1 MKRSASALVEAGN
14 SIDES
19 IALITAGNTVVQDPD
34 SVGTTLKTLSLRLR
48 GARTELEAAGED
60 TDGMAQSVSSLR
72 DEMMSLTGVDIML
85 DPNTFKGTYDI
96 LKEISYVW
104 DDLTDVSRANVLEM
118 IAGKRNANVA
128 ASIIANFDEAE
139 GALQAS
145 LESTGSAVA
154 ENEKFMDSLQGK
166 INELTA
172 SIESFSTSF
181 LNSDL
186 LKTGISFLT
195 QVMNILDGIAKSG
208 AGFPALLASI
218 AGGLSMIKN
227 VGKNQYAL
235 LPKVA

>member
-1 MKRSASALVEAGN
+1 M
-14 SIDES
+14 
-19 IALITAGNTVVQDPD
+19 
-34 SVGTTLKTLSLRLR
+34 RLR
-48 GARTELEAAGED
+48 GAKTELEAAGED
-60 TDGMAQSVSSLR
+60 TDGMADSVSKLR
-72 DEMMSLTGVDIML
+72 DNLMSLTGVDIML
-85 DPNTFKGTYDI
+85 DSDTFKDTYTILQDI
-96 LKEISYVW
+96 SRVW
-104 DDLTDVSRANVLEM
+104 DQLTDVSQANVLEI

-128 ASIIANFDEAE
+128 ASIISNFSEAE
-139 GALQAS
+139 EV
-145 LESTGSAVA
+145 LETSMNSAGSAVA